1 MQMRTNVW
9 EESSESTEVDG
20 RKKRSHLFL
29 ETPFGPLLVIC
40 YKFSLSLTFFYIAE
54 NMPIG
59 VGKNAPKYMQQQSE
73 LLISNPSLFTWQIAS
88 QEMTSEV

>member
-1 MQMRTNVW
+1 MYEKRALRVQKWTV
-9 EESSESTEVDG
+9 E
-20 RKKRSHLFL
+20 KKVAQVL
-29 ETPFGPLLVIC
+29 ETPLDHYLLFVTN
-40 YKFSLSLTFFYIAE
+40 SLSLTFFYIAE

>member
-20 RKKRSHLFL
+20 RKKKVAQVL

-40 YKFSLSLTFFYIAE
+40 YKFSLSNFLLYCGKYA
-54 NMPIG
+54 NWS
-59 VGKNAPKYMQQQSE
+59 GKNAPKYMQQQSE